1 MKLSTLSAAVAAT
14 LALSACGG
22 MELERTS
29 GMTPTGSEFDK
40 ALFSDY
46 MTLSHQEYNE
56 GDYRN
61 SDLYAMR
68 ARSAGAGTMVEPE
81 EISARTIPANETQ
94 ELSSARGRLVTA
106 LNGGARARDP
116 REAASAQ
123 ANFECWMEEAEEN
136 IQPQH
141 LAECRSRFFDALGK
155 IEVKPAVAA
164 APAPAPVLQPENI
177 AIYFDLNKATL
188 NDEAQREI
196 DHAVA
201 RIRGLRAKEVVLV
214 GHADRSGSARY
225 NMALSE
231 RRVTAVRDALKKAGV
246 DVPFSES
253 AVGESRPA
261 VPTADNVRERR
272 NREVTVHIVPG
283 DMPRPTP
290 MPETHTMTGHGA

>member
-46 MTLSHQEYNE
+46 MTLSHQEYDE

-61 SDLYAMR
+61 SDVFAVR
-68 ARSAGAGTMVEPE
+68 ARSAGEGTVVEPE
-81 EISARTIPANETQ
+81 ELSARTIPATETS
-94 ELSSARGRLVTA
+94 ELSTARGRLVAA
-106 LNGGARARDP
+106 LNGGARERSP

-123 ANFECWMEEAEEN
+123 ANFECWMEEAEEG

-141 LAECRSRFFDALGK
+141 LAECRSHFFDALGK
-155 IEVKPAVAA
+155 IEVKPAVAS
-164 APAPAPVLQPENI
+164 APASAPVFQPETI
-177 AIYFDLNKATL
+177 TIYFDHNKASL

-196 DHAVA
+196 DRAVA
-201 RIRGLRAKEVVLV
+201 RIRGLRAKEVVLE

-225 NMALSE
+225 NMKLSE
-231 RRVTAVRDALKKAGV
+231 SRVAAVRDALKKAGV
-246 DVPFSES
+246 NVKFSES

-261 VPTADNVRERR
+261 VPTADNVRERQ
-272 NREVTVHIVPG
+272 NREVVVHIIPG
-283 DMPRPTP
+283 DAPAAPPRN
-290 MPETHTMTGHGA
+290 ETRPMTGHGG